1 MLPAVCCQLLVSIEM
16 IKIGIICPSEI
27 AFRRFMPALKKA
39 KDIIVLA
46 GIGYASPEEWF
57 GDITNIPKDAIN
69 EQQERERGKAQ
80 TFVDAYGGKIYDS
93 YKKMIESQEVDA
105 VYIPLPPALHYKWA
119 KMALENDKHVFVE
132 KPSTTCLTDTE
143 SLISMAY
150 QKGLALHENYMFV
163 FHDQLKALNDIVK
176 SGEIGDVR
184 LYRISF
190 GFPLRAK
197 NDFRYNKALGG
208 GALLDAGG
216 YTMKYA
222 NYLLGDTARVVTAQA
237 NHIEG
242 FEVEMFGSCTMV
254 NDKGMTA
261 QLAFGMDNDY
271 KCEIEI
277 WGSKGT
283 ITSNRILT
291 APDGFVPSYT
301 IKKNQEF
308 ETRNLP
314 ADDAF
319 LKSIKRFVSCVTT
332 TKTREE
338 NYKILYR
345 QSLSVDQFQNCAK
358 FNKMSYNNNK

>member
-1 MLPAVCCQLLVSIEM
+1 
-16 IKIGIICPSEI
+16 
-27 AFRRFMPALKKA
+27 MPALKKA
-39 KDIIVLA
+39 GEKIVFA

-57 GDITNIPKDAIN
+57 GDISNISNEVIS
-69 EQQERERGKAQ
+69 EQQEREHSKAQ
-80 TFVDAYGGKIYDS
+80 TFIDAYGGKIYDG
-93 YKKMIESQEVDA
+93 YQKLIESNDIDA
-105 VYIPLPPALHYKWA
+105 IYLPLPPALHFKWA
-119 KMALENDKHVFVE
+119 KMALQKGKHVFVE
-132 KPSTTCLTDTE
+132 KPSTTCLADTDE
-143 SLISMAY
+143 LIRIA
-150 QKGLALHENYMFV
+150 KEKELALHENYMFV
-163 FHDQLKALNDIVK
+163 YHDQLKALDDVVK

-222 NYLLGDTARVVTAQA
+222 NYLLGETAKVVTAQV

-242 FEVEMFGSCTMV
+242 YEVEMFGSCTMV
-254 NDKGMTA
+254 NDEGLTA

-291 APDGFVPSYT
+291 APEGFVPTYT
-301 IKKNQEF
+301 IKKNQDY

-319 LKSIKRFVSCVTT
+319 LKSIQRFVACVNYSNV
-332 TKTREE
+332 REDS
-338 NYKILYR
+338 YR
-345 QSLSVDQFQNCAK
+345 VLHRQELLLNQFQILAK
-358 FNKMSYNNNK
+358 LL

>member
-1 MLPAVCCQLLVSIEM
+1 M

-39 KDIIVLA
+39 ESEIAFA

-57 GDITNIPKDAIN
+57 GDTSKVTAESIK
-69 EQQERERGKAQ
+69 EQQERERSKAQ
-80 TFVDAYGGKIYDS
+80 TFIDAFGGKIYDG
-93 YKKMIESQEVDA
+93 YQRLIESKDVDA
-105 VYIPLPPALHYKWA
+105 IYLPLPPALHYRWA
-119 KMALENDKHVFVE
+119 KMALENNKHVFVE
-132 KPSTTCLTDTE
+132 KPSTTCLADTD
-143 SLISMAY
+143 SLIEIASK
-150 QKGLALHENYMFV
+150 KGLALHENYMFV
-163 FHDQLKALNDIVK
+163 FHDQLKALDDVVK

-216 YTMKYA
+216 YTLKYA
-222 NYLLGDTARVVTAQA
+222 NYLLGNTAKVVMAQV
-237 NHIEG
+237 NNIDG

-254 NDKGMTA
+254 NDDGLTA

-271 KCEIEI
+271 KCEVEI

-291 APDGFVPSYT
+291 APEGFVPTYT
-301 IKKNQEF
+301 IKKNQEY
-308 ETRNLP
+308 ETRDLP

-319 LKSIKRFVSCVTT
+319 LKSIQRFAMCVNDTAV
-332 TKTREE
+332 RLE
-338 NYKILYR
+338 NYKVLHC
-345 QSLSVDQFQNCAK
+345 QESLVEQFK
-358 FNKMSYNNNK
+358 TLSRL

>member
-1 MLPAVCCQLLVSIEM
+1 M
-16 IKIGIICPSEI
+16 IRIGIICPSEI

-39 KDIIVLA
+39 EGEIVFA
-46 GIGYASPEEWF
+46 GIGFASPEEWF
-57 GDITNIPKDAIN
+57 GDTNNISIETIN
-69 EQQERERGKAQ
+69 EQQQRERSKAQ
-80 TFVDAYGGKIYDS
+80 TFIDTYGGKIYDG
-93 YKKMIESQEVDA
+93 YQKLIESKDVDA
-105 VYIPLPPALHYKWA
+105 IYLPLPPALHYKWA
-119 KMALENDKHVFVE
+119 KMALENGKHVFVE
-132 KPSTTCLTDTE
+132 KPSTTCLAETDE
-143 SLISMAY
+143 LIRIAGE
-150 QKGLALHENYMFV
+150 KKLALHENYMFV
-163 FHDQLKALNDIVK
+163 FHNQLKAIDDVVK

-197 NDFRYNKALGG
+197 NDFRYNKFLGG

-222 NYLLGDTARVVTAQA
+222 NYLLGDNARVVTAQV
-237 NHIEG
+237 NYIEG

-254 NDKGMTA
+254 NDEGLTA

-271 KCEIEI
+271 KCEVEI

-291 APDGFVPSYT
+291 APEGFVSSYI
-301 IKKNQEF
+301 IKKNQDL

-319 LKSIKRFVSCVTT
+319 LKSIRHFTACVEDD
-332 TKTREE
+332 KLREE
-338 NYKILYR
+338 NYSILHR
-345 QSLSVDQFQNCAK
+345 QESLVEQFKNLSSLQ
-358 FNKMSYNNNK
+358 

>member
-1 MLPAVCCQLLVSIEM
+1 M
-16 IKIGIICPSEI
+16 IRIGIICPSEI

-39 KDIIVLA
+39 ENEIVFA

-57 GDITNIPKDAIN
+57 GDISKISSESIK
-69 EQQERERGKAQ
+69 EQQERECAKAQ
-80 TFVDAYGGKIYDS
+80 TFIDAYGGKIYPG
-93 YKKMIESQEVDA
+93 YKALIESKDVDA
-105 VYIPLPPALHYKWA
+105 IYLPLPPALHYKWA
-119 KMALENDKHVFVE
+119 KLALENGKHVFVE
-132 KPSTTCLTDTE
+132 KPSTTCLADTD
-143 SLISMAY
+143 SLIEIASR
-150 QKGLALHENYMFV
+150 KGLALHENYMFI
-163 FHDQLKALNDIVK
+163 FHDQLKALDDVVK

-222 NYLLGDTARVVTAQA
+222 YYLLGDTAKVVTAQV
-237 NHIEG
+237 NNIEG

-254 NDKGMTA
+254 NDEGLTA

-271 KCEIEI
+271 KCEVEI

-291 APDGFVPSYT
+291 APEGFVPTYT
-301 IKKNQEF
+301 IKKNQDF
-308 ETRNLP
+308 ETRELP

-319 LKSIKRFVSCVTT
+319 LKSIQRFIACVNDNSI
-332 TKTREE
+332 RFN
-338 NYKILYR
+338 NYELLQKQERLVEDFKIL
-345 QSLSVDQFQNCAK
+345 S
-358 FNKMSYNNNK
+358 KMQYLI